1 MAVPKR
7 RQSKSRSAIRRAQV
21 MKKAIPNFVPCP
33 RCGEP
38 KRTHRMCAGCG
49 YYRDRLVIEPKE
61 EEQA

>member
-1 MAVPKR
+1 
-7 RQSKSRSAIRRAQV
+7 
-21 MKKAIPNFVPCP
+21 MKKAVPNFIPCP

-38 KRTHRMCAGCG
+38 KLSHRMCAGCG

>member
-1 MAVPKR
+1 
-7 RQSKSRSAIRRAQV
+7 
-21 MKKAIPNFVPCP
+21 MKKAVPNFIPCP

-38 KRTHRMCAGCG
+38 KLAHRMCEGCG